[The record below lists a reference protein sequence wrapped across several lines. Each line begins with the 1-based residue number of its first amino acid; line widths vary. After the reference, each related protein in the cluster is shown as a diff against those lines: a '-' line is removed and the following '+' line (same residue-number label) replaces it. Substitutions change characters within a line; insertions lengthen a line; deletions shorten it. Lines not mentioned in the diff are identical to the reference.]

1 MNFNLSNNNIMV
13 KPTLLVLAAGMG
25 SRYGSLKQM
34 DGIKPNGEAI
44 IDYSVY
50 DAIRAGFGKVVFVIR
65 HSFEADFKEV
75 FNAERFGHKIDVE
88 YVFQELDYLPEG
100 FQLPAERVKPWGTN
114 HAVMMAAEVINEPF
128 AVINADDYYG
138 ANAFYEIHE
147 HLVNAKDFDF
157 CMVAYELDKTLSE
170 NGTVARGICD
180 VKDGF
185 LKDVVERT
193 KINSKGQFTED
204 GEDWT
209 QLPMDSKVSMNLWG
223 FTPALFAELEKEFDS
238 FLKTADLQKD
248 ECLIPSMVDKLVK
261 NGTATVKVYTNK
273 DKWYGITYREDKE
286 AVQAAIKAF
295 CDQGLY
301 N

>member
-1 MNFNLSNNNIMV
+1 MNT
-13 KPTLLVLAAGMG
+13 TLVVMAAGMG
-25 SRYGSLKQM
+25 SRFGGLKQM
-34 DGIKPNGEAI
+34 EPIGPNGEVLL
-44 IDYSVY
+44 DFSVY
-50 DAIRAGFGKVVFVIR
+50 DAKKAGFNKVVFIIK
-65 HSFEADFKEV
+65 EEIEKDFKEIV
-75 FNAERFGHKIDVE
+75 GKKIEKVIDVD
-88 YVFQELDYLPEG
+88 YVMQDMTILPEG
-100 FQLPAERVKPWGTN
+100 RKKPFGTSHAILCCKDTVK
-114 HAVMMAAEVINEPF
+114 EPF

-138 ANAFYEIHE
+138 ANAFYEIHD

-223 FTPALFAELEKEFDS
+223 FTPALFGELEKEFDS

-286 AVQAAIKAF
+286 AVQAAIKEF

>member
-1 MNFNLSNNNIMV
+1 MNT
-13 KPTLLVLAAGMG
+13 TLVVMAAGMG
-25 SRYGSLKQM
+25 SRFGGLKQM
-34 DGIKPNGEAI
+34 EPIGPNGEVLL
-44 IDYSVY
+44 DFSVY
-50 DAIRAGFGKVVFVIR
+50 DAKKAGFNKVVFIIK
-65 HSFEADFKEV
+65 EEIEKDFKEIV
-75 FNAERFGHKIDVE
+75 GKKIEKVIDVD
-88 YVFQELDYLPEG
+88 YVMQDMTILPEG
-100 FQLPAERVKPWGTN
+100 RKKPFGTSHAILCCKDTVK
-114 HAVMMAAEVINEPF
+114 EPF

-204 GEDWT
+204 GESWT

-238 FLKTADLQKD
+238 FLQTADLQKD